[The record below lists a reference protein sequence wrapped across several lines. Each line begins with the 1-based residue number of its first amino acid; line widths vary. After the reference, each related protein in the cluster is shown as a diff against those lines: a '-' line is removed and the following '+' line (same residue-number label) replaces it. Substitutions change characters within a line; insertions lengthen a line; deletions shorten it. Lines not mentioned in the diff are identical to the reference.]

1 MNIFYRLLALVAL
14 TFTLSACDGN
24 DAGSDNDNSPSNGQM
39 QQNNEELMPEAASE
53 PPLDSKL
60 TDTQSTPPEEH
71 TTASGD
77 QGDEDNRNNDN
88 IEDTNKQADGQEQ
101 APDTTDNS
109 GNNADTVNN
118 SGEETGTEDSFSEST
133 NTPAENENSE
143 ETNDTSQDDESQL
156 VIERPCHPAHLINC
170 LLPYPSDV
178 WSKTDSTSPTGIRL
192 AIPDNLLPEA
202 LENELPA
209 GINIQKIFNGSSGFS
224 AASAV
229 LFELA
234 SAPQSNSL
242 PADGGNSV
250 IAINLSTGER
260 TPITV
265 QLSNYGRS
273 TQVSSPAQVIEIF
286 PRSRWQFGA
295 RYVVA
300 ITHAI
305 KALNGDSY
313 TPAEGF
319 SALLQN
325 DGSENAQ
332 SYDTALNYLESAGFT
347 RDSLLNAT
355 VFTVRTEDEVTA
367 PLKQISKQVY
377 QNEHPV
383 KNLWVVYGSAVHP
396 IAATVFGKLRTDN
409 FRAADGSMLY
419 ERENNSTRWVD
430 FRLTLPK
437 AANLQSVPISLYGH
451 GLGINKESD
460 FIVARSN
467 AELGIATISI
477 DQPNHG
483 MRVWNDGGSV
493 FKLLSPAHLPRQI
506 GMLVHSPVDFM
517 SLLKAVNSSLSDI
530 NVLPRNGA
538 ATISPICNLNNQG
551 DIPDLD
557 SSRIF
562 YQGTSLGGVL
572 GSTFVALAP
581 NIKGAFLH
589 VPGSGITRILSES
602 VLWDNFFYKLMPAS
616 ANGAE
621 ALVLRA
627 AIQHE
632 IDYGDSVNFI
642 HYLREPQPG
651 IPAKAVG
658 IVVAKGDLLVPNNA
672 SMAMA
677 EIAELPLV
685 GAEII
690 PMPGL
695 VHTEDF
701 VDGYGIKQIPSISKH
716 HFNIPAIDG
725 LISHGSFISPQGE
738 ATMHNWLSTMVLGV
752 QE

>member
-1 MNIFYRLLALVAL
+1 MNTLYRLLTLVTL
-14 TFTLSACDGN
+14 SFTLSACGDSG
-24 DAGSDNDNSPSNGQM
+24 AGSDNDNSPANPETI
-39 QQNNEELMPEAASE
+39 QNNEELVPEAASE
-53 PPLDSKL
+53 PASDSKL
-60 TDTQSTPPEEH
+60 TDSQNSAPEVPA
-71 TTASGD
+71 TASGD
-77 QGDEDNRNNDN
+77 QDDENNQNNNNLEDANRKND
-88 IEDTNKQADGQEQ
+88 EQEQ

-109 GNNADTVNN
+109 DSDTDAANN
-118 SGEETGTEDSFSEST
+118 SGEESDTEDSSREDSHT
-133 NTPAENENSE
+133 RAEDANGE
-143 ETNDTSQDDESQL
+143 ETSDTSPDADSQPL
-156 VIERPCHPAHLINC
+156 IERPCHPAHLLNC

-178 WSKTDSTSPTGIRL
+178 WSKADSTSPTGIRL
-192 AIPDNLLPEA
+192 AMPENLLPEA
-202 LENELPA
+202 LENELPV
-209 GINIQKIFNGSSGFS
+209 GINIQKIFNGSSGYS

-234 SAPQSNSL
+234 SAPQPDSL

-265 QLSNYGRS
+265 QLSNYARS

-300 ITHAI
+300 ITRSI

-325 DGSENAQ
+325 GGSENAQ

-347 RDSLLNAT
+347 RNSLLNAT

-367 PLKQISKQVY
+367 PLTQISKEVY

-383 KNLWVVYGSAVHP
+383 KNLWVVYGNADHP
-396 IAATVFGKLRTDN
+396 IAATVFGELRTDN

-419 ERENNSTRWVD
+419 EREHDSTRWVD

-437 AANLQSVPISLYGH
+437 AANLQPVPISLYGH

-460 FIVARSN
+460 FVVARSN
-467 AELGIATISI
+467 AKLGIATISI

-483 MRVWNDGGSV
+483 IRVWDDGGSV

-517 SLLKAVNSSLSDI
+517 SLLKAVSSSLSDI

-557 SSRIF
+557 SSRIL

-602 VLWDNFFYKLMPAS
+602 VLWDSFFYKLMPAS

-642 HYLREPQPG
+642 HYLRESQPG

-685 GAEII
+685 GAELI

-701 VDGYGIKQIPSISKH
+701 VDGYGIRQIPSISQH

-738 ATMHNWLSTMVLGV
+738 ATMRKWLSMMTAA